1 MGCRKLTYYIRPE
14 LKIVYGKKE
23 LTKEKT
29 KKSLRSKNLYL
40 YNGKELQEDF
50 GLDWYDYGARFYDA
64 QLGRWHVVDPMTEEY
79 YSASP
84 YNYTMNNPIIFIDP
98 NGEYVDW
105 WVNEDN
111 GQLQHTNG
119 SENVNPDFTHLGED
133 GMFGEAGKET
143 EDYDNAGMEGSN
155 TTLDADDSKK
165 LAEKG
170 GYKQVTKEETVI
182 ETDMTIV
189 SNEPNGPVLITNTF
203 RDKTIDKKVTYVPS
217 NFEGNN
223 KTFTNIKRLDKHT
236 NNIVAQI
243 FKTMKVYQIKQFKR
257 EITYSYSKK
266 KNTFLGVKKSEYE
279 KLFFQFLNTHQ

>member
-1 MGCRKLTYYIRPE
+1 M
-14 LKIVYGKKE
+14 
-23 LTKEKT
+23 
-29 KKSLRSKNLYL
+29 
-40 YNGKELQEDF
+40 
-50 GLDWYDYGARFYDA
+50 
-64 QLGRWHVVDPMTEEY
+64 VDPMAEEY

-98 NGEYVDW
+98 NGMNVDW
-105 WVNEDN
+105 WVNEN
-111 GQLQHTNG
+111 TGELQHTNG
-119 SENVNPDFTHLGED
+119 SKNQNANFTHLGED
-133 GMFGEAGKET
+133 GMFGEAGKEI
-143 EDYDNAGMEGSN
+143 EDSDNAETEGTN
-155 TTLDADDSKK
+155 TTLTVEDSKK
-165 LAEKG
+165 LAEEG
-170 GYKQVTKEETVI
+170 GYKQVTKKETVI

-189 SNEPNGPVLITNTF
+189 SHEPNGPVLITSTF

-257 EITYSYSKK
+257 KITYSYSKK
-266 KNTFLGVKKSEYE
+266 NNIFLGVKKYEYE